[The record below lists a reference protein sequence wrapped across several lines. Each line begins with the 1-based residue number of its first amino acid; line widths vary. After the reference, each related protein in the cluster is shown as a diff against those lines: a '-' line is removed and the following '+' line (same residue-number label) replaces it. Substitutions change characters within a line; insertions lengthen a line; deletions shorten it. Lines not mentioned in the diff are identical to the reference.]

1 MKRTI
6 IKILSLLA
14 VPAIV
19 VGAAACKDDGA
30 ANSGYELL
38 DKDEYPSV
46 EAPYEDESRA
56 AIERWLAAENNP
68 LTSAQVAKEV
78 AAELFAYA
86 CYNEEYIDKYVY
98 FSDQTGSTDLPAW
111 GSSTVRKQDYKLII
125 NENDETCGYKYHYT
139 IRHVDEI
146 SGLISVAK
154 SAFESSALRFVV
166 DTNVLYRFEGGDS
179 EYFED
184 ENQEQ
189 KVLTCNWTPKGDAW
203 GVSEDEPPI
212 VKRDGEKLNL
222 EQIEEDIVQTALS
235 DGEAVIH
242 GNINVLADDIISS
255 ASIQSMELDG
265 GTVYTITMRTN
276 AEVLNNDEASIAML
290 QKSNDAE
297 QCRWADNGQGEGP
310 TIIFQIWDNGLF
322 KLYGISENWI
332 GNMSYGPINVK
343 NGEANSRLSVQYSY
357 SDRDTDMTAKL
368 AMLDEA
374 IASRG

>member
-1 MKRTI
+1 MNRTI

-14 VPAIV
+14 VPAVV

-98 FSDQTGSTDLPAW
+98 FSDQTGSTDL
-111 GSSTVRKQDYKLII
+111 GVTGKSTVTKQDYKLII
-125 NENDETCGYKYHYT
+125 HEGEDTPGYKYHYT
-139 IRHVDEI
+139 IKHVDEI
-146 SGLISVAK
+146 SGVISMFQ
-154 SAFESSALRFVV
+154 SLFESGTRLRFVT
-166 DTNVLYRFEGGDS
+166 DTNKLYRFDGNDPH
-179 EYFED
+179 YVED
-184 ENQEQ
+184 ESLVQDI
-189 KVLTCNWTPKGDAW
+189 LTCNWTPDTGSW

-212 VKRDGEKLNL
+212 VKRDGEKLTLDEMAQDVL
-222 EQIEEDIVQTALS
+222 ETARS
-235 DGEAVIH
+235 GGEAVMH
-242 GNINVLADDIISS
+242 CNINILADGIVDS
-255 ASIQSMELDG
+255 ASIVPMPSGDG
-265 GTVYTITMRTN
+265 YTVTMNINIDVAN
-276 AEVLNNDEASIAML
+276 ADEASITML
-290 QKSNDAE
+290 RNANGSSD
-297 QCRWADNGQGEGP
+297 CRWVSDDGNTTSAL
-310 TIIFQIWDNGLF
+310 QILYQVWDNGLF
-322 KLYGISENWI
+322 KVYGLKETWS
-332 GNMSYGPINVK
+332 GTT
-343 NGEANSRLSVQYSY
+343 NGFRGTANSSLSVQYSY
-357 SDRDTDMTAKL
+357 SNRDTDMTAKL

>member
-1 MKRTI
+1 M
-6 IKILSLLA
+6 
-14 VPAIV
+14 
-19 VGAAACKDDGA
+19 
-30 ANSGYELL
+30 
-38 DKDEYPSV
+38 
-46 EAPYEDESRA
+46 
-56 AIERWLAAENNP
+56 
-68 LTSAQVAKEV
+68 
-78 AAELFAYA
+78 
-86 CYNEEYIDKYVY
+86 
-98 FSDQTGSTDLPAW
+98 
-111 GSSTVRKQDYKLII
+111 
-125 NENDETCGYKYHYT
+125 
-139 IRHVDEI
+139 
-146 SGLISVAK
+146 
-154 SAFESSALRFVV
+154 
-166 DTNVLYRFEGGDS
+166 YRFDGDDS
-179 EYFED
+179 EYLED

-189 KVLTCNWTPKGDAW
+189 IVLTCKWTPKSGAW

-222 EQIEEDIVQTALS
+222 EQIEEDIVQIAENG
-235 DGEAVIH
+235 GEAVIH

-276 AEVLNNDEASIAML
+276 AEVLNNDKASIAML

-297 QCRWADNGQGEGP
+297 QCRWADSGQGEGP

-368 AMLDEA
+368 AMLDEEIA
-374 IASRG
+374 IRD